1 MWFNILF
8 MAALYIVN
16 RKLATMKYLCTIQ
29 YIDCRL
35 ITLSQETDNQGWD
48 DPMQI
53 FELSLIPY
61 FRLISLETVLNLLV
75 M

>member
-1 MWFNILF
+1 MWFNILL
-8 MAALYIVN
+8 MAAFYKVN
-16 RKLATMKYLCTIQ
+16 RKTNNNDVLCTIQ

-35 ITLSQETDNQGWD
+35 VTLSQETDNQGLD
-48 DPMQI
+48 NPMQI

>member
-1 MWFNILF
+1 
-8 MAALYIVN
+8 MAAFDKVN
-16 RKLATMKYLCTIQ
+16 RKTNNNEVLCTVQ

-35 ITLSQETDNQGWD
+35 VTLSQETDNQGLD
-48 DPMQI
+48 NPMQI